1 MAWGVVVE
9 GVHIPFQGLAPMPLS
24 PPAWQELL
32 LTPTGHHSLLC
43 AALFLSLSV
52 SALSSA
58 WWVMSLVIWMRF

>member
-1 MAWGVVVE
+1 MAQGGGGVVE

-52 SALSSA
+52 SA
-58 WWVMSLVIWMRF
+58 